1 MTDLNTF
8 IHDAT
13 IWLLI
18 GFSIVTWILIVVKI
32 LQTQKADKQIKQ
44 FVEKFWSAK
53 NIQDAIEQSNTEQ
66 GPSARIAQ
74 VGFKTLIDAN
84 EKTHQDLQQ
93 SWSRQ
98 DLLERHL
105 RKQILAER
113 RDLEKGSA
121 ILASIGNNAPFI
133 GLFGTV
139 FGIIHALQA
148 IAVSGNASMDVV
160 AGPIGEALIA
170 TGLGIAVAVPAVLA
184 YNYFVRKVKGIG
196 ADLDDF
202 ATDFVSLNQKTG
214 FQVTQA
220 KSAANT
226 VKSTDNLTV
235 TEKSDKEVYA

>member
-1 MTDLNTF
+1 MLDMTTL

-13 IWLLI
+13 VWLLI
-18 GFSIVTWILIVVKI
+18 ALSALTWILIVIKVI
-32 LQTQKADKQIKQ
+32 QTRKAHQQNTQFIEDFWTSKQLKDAVLKAQ
-44 FVEKFWSAK
+44 SVESPAARVAK
-53 NIQDAIEQSNTEQ
+53 TAFD
-66 GPSARIAQ
+66 
-74 VGFKTLIDAN
+74 TLAHADDQA
-84 EKTHQDLQQ
+84 HQDLQH

-139 FGIIHALQA
+139 FGIIHALKA
-148 IAVSGNASMDVV
+148 IAISGNASMDTV

-184 YNYFVRKVKGIG
+184 YNYFIRKVKTLG
-196 ADLDDF
+196 AELDDF
-202 ATDFVSLNQKTG
+202 GTDLVSLNQKHG
-214 FQVTQA
+214 FKVPTVGQNQ
-220 KSAANT
+220 SST
-226 VKSTDNLTV
+226 VKKLQAD
-235 TEKSDKEVYA
+235 EVLA